1 MAAPERRILAKP
13 QNFDQ
18 LFPGRFLKHGL
29 LGGRDVTVTIA
40 AVDRE
45 VLEGDKGDEEATILS
60 FKESPKMLVVCKTNG
75 LCLRG
80 MFGPRVQE
88 WVGKRV
94 TLYADESIR
103 FGSET
108 VGGVRLRGSPD
119 IASAVDVS
127 IKLKKRRAFTMTMAV
142 TGTGKVAP
150 STAMHDPNAQ
160 PPAGA

>member
-1 MAAPERRILAKP
+1 MGAPDRRLLPKP

-29 LGGRDVTVTIA
+29 LRGDTTVTIS

-45 VLEGDKGDEEATILS
+45 VLEGERGDEETTILS
-60 FKESPKMLVVCKTNG
+60 FAESPKMLVVCKTNG

-80 MFGPRVQE
+80 MFGTRVQE

-94 TLYADESIR
+94 TLYADTTIR
-103 FGSET
+103 FGPET

-119 IASAVDVS
+119 IAAPVS
-127 IKLKKRRAFTMTMAV
+127 VEIKLKKRRAFTMTMQV
-142 TGTGKVAP
+142 TPGKGAASTG
-150 STAMHDPNAQ
+150 MHDPNAQ